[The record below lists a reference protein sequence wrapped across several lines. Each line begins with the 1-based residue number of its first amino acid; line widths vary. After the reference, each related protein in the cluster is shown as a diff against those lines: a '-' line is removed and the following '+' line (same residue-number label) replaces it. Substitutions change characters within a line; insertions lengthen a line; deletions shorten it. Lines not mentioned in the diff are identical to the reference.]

1 MAVSRSTPPG
11 VIEPGVLTRDLHLTS
26 PAMRGDDVRALQQAL
41 ADLGYAPGAADGVFG
56 PATAAA
62 VSAFQADHGLEVD
75 GWVGART
82 RDALVDARPSSDG
95 NGTGNGNGGGTDAGR
110 LALAEALQ
118 HVGTIEQPVNRTSFG
133 RWYGV
138 DGVPWCNIFVSY
150 AFLIGADYTI
160 CAGFRGP
167 GVNAKGCAYVPTTE
181 AWLRNA
187 GLWRGKATPAPGD
200 IAIFNWDG
208 GTPDHIGI
216 VVQDLGGGAFETVE
230 GNTSPTDNSNGGMV
244 MRRRRTL
251 SQVDGFG
258 RVR

>member
-1 MAVSRSTPPG
+1 
-11 VIEPGVLTRDLHLTS
+11 
-26 PAMRGDDVRALQQAL
+26 MRGDDVRALQQAL
-41 ADLGYAPGAADGVFG
+41 ADLGVRPRRGRQRLRSRDRRGG
-56 PATAAA
+56 ERL
-62 VSAFQADHGLEVD
+62 QADHGADEVD

-82 RDALVDARPSSDG
+82 RDALVDARPSTDG

-110 LALAEALQ
+110 LALAEALK

-133 RWYGV
+133 RWFGV

-187 GLWRGKATPAPGD
+187 GMWRGKATPAPGD

-258 RVR
+258 ACTEPADGARCR

>member
-1 MAVSRSTPPG
+1 
-11 VIEPGVLTRDLHLTS
+11 
-26 PAMRGDDVRALQQAL
+26 
-41 ADLGYAPGAADGVFG
+41 
-56 PATAAA
+56 
-62 VSAFQADHGLEVD
+62 
-75 GWVGART
+75 
-82 RDALVDARPSSDG
+82 
-95 NGTGNGNGGGTDAGR
+95 
-110 LALAEALQ
+110 
-118 HVGTIEQPVNRTSFG
+118 
-133 RWYGV
+133 V

-258 RVR
+258 RVH